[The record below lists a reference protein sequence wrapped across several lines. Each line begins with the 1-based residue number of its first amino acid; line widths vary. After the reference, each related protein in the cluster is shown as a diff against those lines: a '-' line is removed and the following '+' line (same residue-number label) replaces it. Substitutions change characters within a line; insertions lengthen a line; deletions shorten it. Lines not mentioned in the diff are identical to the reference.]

1 MSKQYATKW
10 PVPEASQQPP
20 NRPLQSRR
28 DDIREYECGLL
39 FTPPPGTIAQAT
51 HSLLPSGF
59 SGRIELD
66 GADTAKASFADDRFE
81 DDNTWVRIRVDI
93 PFRDLLIDPQ
103 HLKQYADHPVPKLR
117 PTEMGPILSV
127 VHALDIALTCTYDMP
142 EGEGEGDLSTPDRVL
157 DELKLTI
164 PLSFVR
170 VPRSGPFQP
179 IAESFTANCDSP
191 MSRTGPAGSVR
202 LRPELVRPSQP
213 YAQSLPAYNQL
224 YHKNGVRKEDP
235 TPLPLYAPEG
245 QTPPEHR
252 PRPLPTVCK
261 QTPLHKAQVFSTPP
275 LPRS

>member
-81 DDNTWVRIRVDI
+81 DDNTCVRIRVDI

-103 HLKQYADHPVPKLR
+103 HFTQYADHSVPKLR

-142 EGEGEGDLSTPDRVL
+142 EGEGEGVANGEEKTADGDGEMEDNQRDRPGSRL
-157 DELKLTI
+157 RAG
-164 PLSFVR
+164 SHGHHSS
-170 VPRSGPFQP
+170 PRSF
-179 IAESFTANCDSP
+179 SP
-191 MSRTGPAGSVR
+191 ASLGSVIDPVGHTLGMSRLSAGGP
-202 LRPELVRPSQP
+202 
-213 YAQSLPAYNQL
+213 
-224 YHKNGVRKEDP
+224 
-235 TPLPLYAPEG
+235 
-245 QTPPEHR
+245 
-252 PRPLPTVCK
+252 
-261 QTPLHKAQVFSTPP
+261 
-275 LPRS
+275 